1 MGDPNVKI
9 LTQDKSEMQ
18 QFVRRLLKDVQALEY
33 MIEHDWF
40 ETGVVRIGAEQEMC
54 LVDDCFK
61 PASLATE
68 VMEQFGTDIPDWLA
82 TELARFN
89 LEINLSPRLFTG
101 TSLSEMEGELR
112 ERLQLIK
119 TKTRAVDTQVV
130 LTGILPTIRK
140 FDLEDKNITPQ
151 ERYFSLMTA
160 LRQMRGTDYELYLK
174 GIDELSL
181 RHPSALLEACN
192 TSFQVHLQVEPS
204 NFVQMY
210 NIAQA
215 LTGPTL
221 AISANSPLLLGKRLW
236 HETRIVLFQQSIDDR
251 KSKDYVRDKS
261 PRVTFGKEWLQDSI
275 LEIYKDDIV
284 RYRVMLGNSTT
295 EDVFSA
301 IKAGKTPKLK
311 ALQVHNGTVYR
322 WNRPCFGINPDG
334 RPHLRIENRVLPAG
348 PTIIDEMANTAFWL
362 GAMIGMADEYG
373 DITQQ
378 MDFADARDNFI
389 KGARTGMDS
398 KFTWL
403 NDKKVSAKELILE
416 ELIPLSR
423 KGLEKHKLNKSD
435 IDRYLSVIEKR
446 AEKHATGARWMLRSY
461 TGFLKEA
468 NKDEALT
475 ALTGLIH
482 ANQESEKPVHEWELP
497 NLNDFQHYAPEK
509 LLVEEFM
516 MTDLFTV
523 QSEDILELAADTMEW
538 RKIRYLPVEDEEG
551 KLVGLLSSW
560 LLMRHFSK
568 RTRLSDTEALTVG
581 DIMHKAPIT
590 ISPNQTVVEAV
601 ELMEKHKIGC
611 LPVLSQGELVGMITE
626 QNFLRLT
633 NRLIKRSVAGRG

>member
-1 MGDPNVKI
+1 MGEQNVKI
-9 LTQDKSEMQ
+9 LTQDKNEMQ
-18 QFVRRLLKDVQALEY
+18 QFVRRLLRDVQALEH

-61 PASLATE
+61 PASRATE
-68 VMEQFGTDIPDWLA
+68 VMDKFTGGVPDWLA

-101 TSLSEMEGELR
+101 KALFEMEAELR

-119 TKTRAVDTQVV
+119 LKAAEIDSQIV

-140 FDLEDKNITPQ
+140 FDLEDKNITPK
-151 ERYFSLMTA
+151 ERYFSLMKA

-221 AISANSPLLLGKRLW
+221 AVSANSPLLLGKRLW

-251 KSKDYVRDKS
+251 RSKDYVRDKS
-261 PRVTFGKEWLQDSI
+261 PRVTFGNEWLKDSI

-284 RYRVMLGNSTT
+284 RYRVMLGNMED
-295 EDVFSA
+295 EDVFNS

-311 ALQVHNGTVYR
+311 ALQIHNGTVYR

-334 RPHLRIENRVLPAG
+334 TPHLRIENRVLPAG
-348 PTIIDEMANTAFWL
+348 PTILDEMANTAFWL

-398 KFTWL
+398 KFTWV
-403 NDKKVSAKELILE
+403 NDQKISARELIVE
-416 ELIPLSR
+416 ELIPLAR
-423 KGLEKHKLNKSD
+423 KGLEKHKLDKVD
-435 IDRYLSVIEKR
+435 IDRYLEVIHKR
-446 AEKHATGARWMLRSY
+446 TQNHATGARWMLRSY
-461 TGFLKEA
+461 TNFLKEA

-482 ANQESEKPVHEWELP
+482 SNQETEKPVHEWDLP
-497 NLNDFQHYAPEK
+497 KLNDFQNYAPEK

-523 QSEDILELAADTMEW
+523 QKEDILELAADTMEW
-538 RKIRYLPVEDEEG
+538 RKIRYLPVEDEQG

-568 RTRLSDTEALTVG
+568 RVRLDDTEALTVG
-581 DIMHKAPIT
+581 DIMHKSPVT

-601 ELMEKHKIGC
+601 ELMEHHKIGC
-611 LPVLSQGELVGMITE
+611 LPVVANGELIGMITE

-633 NRLIKRSVAGRG
+633 NRLIKRSVASRS

>member
-1 MGDPNVKI
+1 MGEQNVKI
-9 LTQDKSEMQ
+9 LTQDKNEMQ
-18 QFVRRLLKDVQALEY
+18 QFVRRLLRDVQALEH

-61 PASLATE
+61 PASRATE
-68 VMEQFGTDIPDWLA
+68 VMDKFTGGVPDWLA

-101 TSLSEMEGELR
+101 KALFEMEAELR

-119 TKTRAVDTQVV
+119 LKAAEIDSQIV

-140 FDLEDKNITPQ
+140 FDLEDKNITPK
-151 ERYFSLMTA
+151 ERYFSLMKA

-221 AISANSPLLLGKRLW
+221 AVSANSPLLLGKRLW

-251 KSKDYVRDKS
+251 RSKDYVRDKS
-261 PRVTFGKEWLQDSI
+261 PRVTFGNEWLKDSI

-284 RYRVMLGNSTT
+284 RYRVMLGNMED
-295 EDVFSA
+295 EDVFNS

-311 ALQVHNGTVYR
+311 ALQIHNGTVYR

-334 RPHLRIENRVLPAG
+334 TPHLRIENRVLPAG
-348 PTIIDEMANTAFWL
+348 PTILDEMANTAFWL

-398 KFTWL
+398 KFTWV
-403 NDKKVSAKELILE
+403 NDQKISARELIVE
-416 ELIPLSR
+416 ELIPLAR
-423 KGLEKHKLNKSD
+423 KGLEKHKLDKVD
-435 IDRYLSVIEKR
+435 IDRYLEVIHKR
-446 AEKHATGARWMLRSY
+446 TQNHATGARWMLRSY
-461 TGFLKEA
+461 TNFLKEA

-482 ANQESEKPVHEWELP
+482 SNQETEKPVHEWDLP
-497 NLNDFQHYAPEK
+497 KLNDFQNYAPEK

-523 QSEDILELAADTMEW
+523 QKEDILELAADTMEW
-538 RKIRYLPVEDEEG
+538 RKIRYLPVEDEQG

-568 RTRLSDTEALTVG
+568 RVRL
-581 DIMHKAPIT
+581 
-590 ISPNQTVVEAV
+590 
-601 ELMEKHKIGC
+601 EKMSKG
-611 LPVLSQGELVGMITE
+611 
-626 QNFLRLT
+626 NW
-633 NRLIKRSVAGRG
+633 

>member
-1 MGDPNVKI
+1 MGEQNVKI
-9 LTQDKSEMQ
+9 LTQDKNEMQ
-18 QFVRRLLKDVQALEY
+18 RFVRRLLRDVQALEH

-61 PASLATE
+61 PASRATE
-68 VMEQFGTDIPDWLA
+68 VMDKFTGGVPDWLA

-101 TSLSEMEGELR
+101 KALFEMESELR

-119 TKTRAVDTQVV
+119 LKAAEIDSQIV

-151 ERYFSLMTA
+151 ERYFSLMKA

-221 AISANSPLLLGKRLW
+221 AVSANSPLLLGKRLW

-251 KSKDYVRDKS
+251 RSKDYVRDKS
-261 PRVTFGKEWLQDSI
+261 PRVTFGNEWLKDSI

-284 RYRVMLGNSTT
+284 RYRVMLGNMED
-295 EDVFSA
+295 EDVFNS

-311 ALQVHNGTVYR
+311 ALQIHNGTVYR

-334 RPHLRIENRVLPAG
+334 TPHLRIENRVLPSG
-348 PTIIDEMANTAFWL
+348 PTILDEMANTAFWL

-398 KFTWL
+398 KFTWV
-403 NDKKVSAKELILE
+403 NDQKISARELIVE
-416 ELIPLSR
+416 ELIPLAR
-423 KGLEKHKLNKSD
+423 KGLEKHKLDKTD
-435 IDRYLSVIEKR
+435 IDRYLEVIHKR
-446 AEKHATGARWMLRSY
+446 TERHATGARWMLRSY
-461 TGFLKEA
+461 TSFLKEA

-482 ANQESEKPVHEWELP
+482 SNQETEKPVHEWDLP
-497 NLNDFQHYAPEK
+497 KLNDFQNYAPEK

-523 QSEDILELAADTMEW
+523 QKEDILELAADTMEW
-538 RKIRYLPVEDEEG
+538 RKIRYLPVEDEQG

-568 RTRLSDTEALTVG
+568 RVRLDDAEALTVG
-581 DIMHKAPIT
+581 DIMHKSPVT

-601 ELMEKHKIGC
+601 ELMEQHKIGC
-611 LPVLSQGELVGMITE
+611 LPVVSNGELIGMITE

-633 NRLIKRSVAGRG
+633 NRLIKRSVASRS